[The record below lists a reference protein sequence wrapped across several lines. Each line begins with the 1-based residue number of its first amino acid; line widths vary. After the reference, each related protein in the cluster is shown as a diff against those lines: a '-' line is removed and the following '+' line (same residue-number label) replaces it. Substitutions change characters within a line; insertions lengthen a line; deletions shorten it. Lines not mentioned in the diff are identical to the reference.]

1 MDRKFLKY
9 ISFGL
14 LLLLMLV
21 LAVATIVEKL
31 QGTEKAVELIYGA
44 WWFVVLWGVAALAML
59 ACIIVQKLYLKLPS
73 FLLHLSFVIILL
85 GGFVTYM
92 WGERGMM
99 HMRQNDIHNYFVS
112 EDGTRRVQMPF
123 NVKMLYFDIVY
134 HDGTKHAADYR
145 SFVMVDEQIHQISM
159 NKIFKRSGYRIY
171 QMDYDSDE
179 MGATF
184 MVSHDPWGVGITY
197 SGYLLLGIV
206 MLWLLFLRIGWKG
219 VIYTFVPTV
228 LVWVYISQINPMTPI
243 LRTPMLATHVSVIMV
258 AYALL
263 LFVAI
268 TGIVGLCSKK
278 QSERFYALNSKLL
291 YPALFLL
298 TAGIFIGA
306 VWANISW
313 GRYWGWDA
321 KETWALITMLLYSFP
336 MHSKNL
342 PFFQNQKN
350 FHIFCSLA
358 FLTVA
363 MTFFGVT
370 YLLGGIH
377 AYVN

>member
-1 MDRKFLKY
+1 MKQFFK
-9 ISFGL
+9 IVSFGL
-14 LLLLMLV
+14 LIV
-21 LAVATIVEKL
+21 LIVTLSLATIVEKL
-31 QGTEKAVELIYGA
+31 YGTEKAAEWIYGA
-44 WWFVVLWGVAALAML
+44 WWFVVLWAAVALSMMVY
-59 ACIIVQKLYLKLPS
+59 IIQQKRYLKLPS
-73 FLLHLSFVIILL
+73 FLLHLSFAVILL
-85 GGFVTYM
+85 GAFVTYL

-99 HMRQNDIHNYFVS
+99 HIRQNEIHNYYVS
-112 EDGTRRVQMPF
+112 EDNSRRVTMPF
-123 NVKMLYFDIVY
+123 DVKMLYFDIVY
-134 HDGTKHAADYR
+134 HEGTKQPADYR
-145 SFVMVDEQIHQISM
+145 SFVKIDGEIYQVSM
-159 NKIFKRSGYRIY
+159 NKILKKDGYRIY

-197 SGYLLLGIV
+197 AGYLLLAAA

-219 VIYTFVPTV
+219 TLASFSASA
-228 LVWVYISQINPMTPI
+228 LLWLYISQINPMTPI
-243 LRTPMLATHVSVIMV
+243 LRTPMLATHVSVIMT

-263 LFVAI
+263 LFIAV
-268 TGIVGLCSKK
+268 TSIVGLCSKK
-278 QSERFYALNSKLL
+278 QSERFYRLNGKLL

-321 KETWALITMLLYSFP
+321 KETWALVTMLVYSLP
-336 MHSKNL
+336 MHKKNMTL
-342 PFFQNQKN
+342 FQNPKN
-350 FHIFCSLA
+350 FHLYCALA
-358 FLTVA
+358 FLAVA

-377 AYVN
+377 SYI